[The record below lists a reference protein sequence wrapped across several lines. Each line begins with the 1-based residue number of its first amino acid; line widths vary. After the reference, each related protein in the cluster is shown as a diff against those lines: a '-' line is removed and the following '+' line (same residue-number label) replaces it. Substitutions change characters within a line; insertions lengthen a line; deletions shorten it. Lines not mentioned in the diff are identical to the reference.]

1 MKGTFGGTPMRMMLP
16 LLCLVIGLPLVA
28 LADDP
33 PAKKTNDVPAKNGKD
48 FAEFSKFVHGQVVK
62 QVPKRYEHNDGWGA
76 TMPLPEKR
84 LPLPNLRTYLKD
96 GDKVVLPHGAWKKIK
111 IKFDDPHKDIAI
123 QVTKFAP
130 IDAKSYRLELEANS
144 VMQADIEWQ
153 QWQKGLMLIG
163 AGAETDV
170 FLKVTAGCDV
180 GFTLNLLKN
189 EIDLA
194 PKITDLT
201 LDLKDIR
208 ARGGPIL
215 TGERGEKLAGN
226 IKDMIRSAVKSMEPQ
241 LKEQANRAIA
251 ENLKDGKVTVPAGA
265 LLKVLPKK

>member
-1 MKGTFGGTPMRMMLP
+1 MRTMPYCLSLLIVSP
-16 LLCLVIGLPLVA
+16 LIA

-33 PAKKTNDVPAKNGKD
+33 PEKKADDVPAKSAKD
-48 FAEFSKFVHGQVVK
+48 FTEFSKFVHGQVVK
-62 QVPKRYEHNDGWGA
+62 QVPKRYEHRDGWGA
-76 TMPLPEKR
+76 TTPLPEKR

-96 GDKVVLPHGAWKKIK
+96 GDKVVLPHGAWKKLI
-111 IKFDDPHKDIAI
+111 IKFEEPKKDISI
-123 QVTKFAP
+123 QVTQFKP
-130 IDAKSYRLELEANS
+130 IDGKSYRLALEADA
-144 VMQADIEWQ
+144 VLQADLEWQ

-163 AGAETDV
+163 AAVETDA
-170 FLKVTAGCDV
+170 FLKVTVGCDV

-189 EIDLA
+189 EVDLA

-201 LDLKDIR
+201 IDLQDIR

-226 IKDMIRSAVKSMEPQ
+226 IKDLIRGAVKSMEPQ

-251 ENLKDGKVTVPAGA
+251 QNLKDGKVTVPAGA
-265 LLKVLPKK
+265 LLKSLPK